1 MLHCVWALRLFAELM
16 AFLSQVSIVAIPM
29 LHPWLVEAIKKDRLR
44 GTDLGNPNSLRGP
57 QSSHASM
64 NSMNA
69 FPVDN
74 LTSASWWV
82 VIKKEYENWKQQ
94 SPCSP
99 NFLAWYHL
107 EVKTLQLEMMN
118 NLLQYTGWWI
128 SPSQAK
134 SGDQSFGDYFYFWL
148 QKCSDHLFIETW
160 KIPPVHVVPHQSR
173 SKMAPTARIRQHPRG
188 RVVLPGCGRNGLVEF
203 DLLSGLKFW
212 LDWASISCG
221 ECVSRNA
228 WTSKKLYVRMI
239 AARTKPQIHVYANVR
254 SQSESDH
261 PCSFEPNHGGQL
273 DVPLESRIYA
283 RL

>member
-1 MLHCVWALRLFAELM
+1 MISSWGQDFAAGNDEQFAAIHRLML
-16 AFLSQVSIVAIPM
+16 
-29 LHPWLVEAIKKDRLR
+29 
-44 GTDLGNPNSLRGP
+44 
-57 QSSHASM
+57 M
-64 NSMNA
+64 N
-69 FPVDN
+69 
-74 LTSASWWV
+74 L
-82 VIKKEYENWKQQ
+82 
-94 SPCSP
+94 
-99 NFLAWYHL
+99 
-107 EVKTLQLEMMN
+107 
-118 NLLQYTGWWI
+118 
-128 SPSQAK
+128 
-134 SGDQSFGDYFYFWL
+134 YFYFWL

-228 WTSKKLYVRMI
+228 WTSKKLCVRMI

-273 DVPLESRIYA
+273 EVPLIRYCLRVGYTLDSRPYLYNINIAAPFHTLSLAWKTSRNSLSVGPLGLLSTPLYCTSHSQSDQ
-283 RL
+283 RLVCSFNSGQRSVNVLPNLAERTAGASSFK